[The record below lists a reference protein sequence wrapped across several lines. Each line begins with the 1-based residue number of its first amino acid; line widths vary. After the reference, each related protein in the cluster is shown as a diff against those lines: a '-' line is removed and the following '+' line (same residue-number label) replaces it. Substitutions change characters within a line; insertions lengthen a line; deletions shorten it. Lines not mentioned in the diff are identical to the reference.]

1 MLDERQAITRREL
14 DRMTKVKP
22 YIDEQNLSYIV
33 AYVVA
38 NGTRSF
44 VSKIRKSMEKHPH
57 AYMVPKFFIQIAN
70 MPLTPN
76 GKVDSGALPVV
87 LKAGDL

>member
-1 MLDERQAITRREL
+1 M
-14 DRMTKVKP
+14 
-22 YIDEQNLSYIV
+22 V

-38 NGTRSF
+38 NGTSSS
-44 VSKIRKSMEKHPH
+44 VSKIRKSMEKHLPV
-57 AYMVPKFFIQIAN
+57 YMIPEFFIQLAN

-87 LKAGDL
+87 LKAGDF